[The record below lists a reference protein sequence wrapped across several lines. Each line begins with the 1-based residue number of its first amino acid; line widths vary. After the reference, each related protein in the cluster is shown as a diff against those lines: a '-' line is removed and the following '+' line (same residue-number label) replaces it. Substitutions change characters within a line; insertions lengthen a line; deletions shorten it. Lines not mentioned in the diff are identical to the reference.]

1 MIAAADDLDRIM
13 QVMVAAFDPA
23 FGEAWNRRQ
32 VEDALLTGNCHY
44 ALAFHE
50 GECAGFFLSRTG
62 YDEEELLLLAV
73 APRYRRLGI
82 AQQLVSQLAQDAAE
96 RGAKRLFLEMR
107 QGNPAEILYRNNG
120 FIPVGMRPK
129 YYRTPN
135 GERLDAITFTSQ
147 LA

>member
-1 MIAAADDLDRIM
+1 M

-73 APRYRRLGI
+73 APQYRRLGI

-107 QGNPAEILYRNNG
+107 QGNPAEMLYRNNG
-120 FIPVGMRPK
+120 FIPVGMRSK